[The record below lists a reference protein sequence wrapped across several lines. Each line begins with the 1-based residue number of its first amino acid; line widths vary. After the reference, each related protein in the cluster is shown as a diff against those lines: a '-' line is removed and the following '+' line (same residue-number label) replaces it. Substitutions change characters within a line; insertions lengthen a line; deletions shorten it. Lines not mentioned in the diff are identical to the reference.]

1 MVKCVRCNVPLVF
14 QGMKEFHEG
23 RRWGALGDL
32 GELFVEKFEGAIY
45 ECPKC
50 GAIELFDPEVGV
62 EERADNPMA
71 DQK

>member
-14 QGMKEFHEG
+14 QGMKEFHDG
-23 RRWGALGDL
+23 RRWGALDDPGTP
-32 GELFVEKFEGAIY
+32 FEGAIY

-62 EERADNPMA
+62 DEREDNPMA
-71 DQK
+71 G